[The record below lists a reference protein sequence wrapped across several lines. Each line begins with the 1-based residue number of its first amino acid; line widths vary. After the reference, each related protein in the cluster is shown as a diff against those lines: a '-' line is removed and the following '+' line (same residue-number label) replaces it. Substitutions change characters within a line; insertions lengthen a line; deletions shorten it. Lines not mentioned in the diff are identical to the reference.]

1 MARPT
6 LRIAFLHLA
15 PVPGDLVHNRR
26 AIETAIVRAAQ
37 QGATWII
44 TPELAICGY
53 TFADT
58 LGTDWIEPQPDQWVS
73 SLCRLMAQLR
83 VTLFLSHPERDSK
96 TDTLYNSLFVI
107 TADGCVIGSHRKINA
122 LRVGSEAWS
131 SPGNRAEPI
140 ALSPVGH
147 VGLLICA
154 DAYTPAIAN
163 NLKAHGAQILVS
175 SAAWAPGLHGP
186 NGEWE
191 RCTRDT
197 GLPLFVCN
205 RTGPD
210 RTLNF
215 TQAES
220 VVAKDGKRL
229 LSLRSARAA
238 LFIISWNL
246 ETNSLTSKRF
256 QQIAL

>member
-1 MARPT
+1 MLESLRSHGDPWLDRHCT
-6 LRIAFLHLA
+6 LHSCICPRY
-15 PVPGDLVHNRR
+15 R
-26 AIETAIVRAAQ
+26 AISFTIVERSRPRSSAQHSRVRHGSSLQNSQSAAILLP
-37 QGATWII
+37 T
-44 TPELAICGY
+44 
-53 TFADT
+53 T

-107 TADGCVIGSHRKINA
+107 TADGCIIGSHRKINA

-131 SPGNRAEPI
+131 TPGHRAEPI

-186 NGEWE
+186 E
-191 RCTRDT
+191 RGMGTVHCGTRD
-197 GLPLFVCN
+197 C
-205 RTGPD
+205 RC
-210 RTLNF
+210 
-215 TQAES
+215 S
-220 VVAKDGKRL
+220 
-229 LSLRSARAA
+229 SATEPVQTVR
-238 LFIISWNL
+238 
-246 ETNSLTSKRF
+246 
-256 QQIAL
+256 